1 MPGRDFNSRGA
12 VMHRGSIPPLWRRL
26 LAQSSGALAQRQPG
40 SAEPQTVLPVGLEPT
55 TSGSHDHC
63 SNHWGSIP
71 LLWQRLLAQSVGA
84 VAQRQPGSAE
94 VEAVLPVGLEPTTY
108 GS

>member
-12 VMHRGSIPPLWRRL
+12 VMHRGSIPPLWRHL
-26 LAQSSGALAQRQPG
+26 QAQSLGAVAQREPG
-40 SAEPQTVLPVGLEPT
+40 SAEVQTVLPVGLEPT
-55 TSGSHDHC
+55 TSGSYDHC

-71 LLWQRLLAQSVGA
+71 LLWQRLRAQSVGA
-84 VAQRQPGSAE
+84 VAQRQPGSE
-94 VEAVLPVGLEPTTY
+94 EGQTVLPVGLEPTTY

>member
-1 MPGRDFNSRGA
+1 
-12 VMHRGSIPPLWRRL
+12 MHRGSIPPLWRRL
-26 LAQSSGALAQRQPG
+26 LAQSRGAVGQRQPG
-40 SAEPQTVLPVGLEPT
+40 SAEVQTVRPVALEPT
-55 TSGSHDHC
+55 TYGSYDHC

-71 LLWQRLLAQSVGA
+71 LLWQRLLAQSLGA

-94 VEAVLPVGLEPTTY
+94 GQSVLPVGLEPTTY